1 MKILS
6 LLAGLFFSALLGAQE
21 IPDDFI
27 SFSVPGY
34 EKQMEQIRA
43 IYYEAYMNP
52 AARPGP
58 SFWDVW
64 TPVPLM
70 SVAPLKADMDSLWI
84 HTMLTRHI
92 DRHGYVSSHQH
103 FSHALDSG
111 WPFPLFPQLQEGFEG
126 ATFGYLFQDSPEDVT
141 GMLSGWRG
149 LLYDKGYMGDRA
161 AGRWT
166 LKGLRSGG
174 IVNDAWE
181 LTVTDESPSIETE
194 AGFLI
199 DAFCCPFIS
208 FRAEWDTD
216 APMQGVMEW
225 CREGEDRL
233 GGKAQRVLFDMQ
245 QPDPFHGTHVRYCT
259 LEPYLEKAWTG
270 KITKLRFT
278 FPNAPGSKIRLH
290 AIFSAF
296 DTRHQMNACNFLI
309 GSIHTFNQTGDEAFL
324 RGNIERMRRVF
335 SYAQEELYDRK
346 AGMIRVRYPGH
357 DGLPGF
363 VRDSAGRKVYQYGHS
378 IGGNYWDILPFGNL
392 ETYTSYYYVY
402 MLRMMADLEEYI
414 RSNEALGVPSGG
426 RRLHPRA
433 LRREADRIAATLNR
447 RLWNERTG
455 RFYASE
461 DVEGNKWDY
470 GFTFLNE
477 EAIYYGAVS
486 PEHARSI
493 MEWIDGRRIVEGD
506 TSTGED
512 IYHWRLAPRATTRRN
527 ESWYY
532 WGWEPDVFPYGRQVQ
547 DGGAVFSQSFNDMM
561 SRIRV
566 YGPDNAWKRFEGI
579 LDWYADTRAAGGYRA
594 YYASG
599 EHGNSM
605 QGMGTAGGIGIDM
618 EFAETLLV
626 PYTMVEGF
634 LGFKATPEGFAIEP
648 HLPSEWKSLTV
659 NNLRFRGQL
668 LSITADAS
676 GITVRTEGKPL
687 CGVVA
692 LPDGYTSA
700 SGRPLGGGRW
710 AVAPAAG
717 EAWATEYRFSR
728 IRK

>member
-493 MEWIDGRRIVEGD
+493 MDWIDGRRIVEGD

-547 DGGAVFSQSFNDMM
+547 DGGAPAYGQVVVQPELVDPEERSLEQHRRRLPVIIPTRKIPFI
-561 SRIRV
+561 RIQGVR
-566 YGPDNAWKRFEGI
+566 I
-579 LDWYADTRAAGGYRA
+579 LRPPAVLQIMPR
-594 YYASG
+594 
-599 EHGNSM
+599 
-605 QGMGTAGGIGIDM
+605 QG
-618 EFAETLLV
+618 
-626 PYTMVEGF
+626 
-634 LGFKATPEGFAIEP
+634 
-648 HLPSEWKSLTV
+648 
-659 NNLRFRGQL
+659 R
-668 LSITADAS
+668 
-676 GITVRTEGKPL
+676 
-687 CGVVA
+687 
-692 LPDGYTSA
+692 
-700 SGRPLGGGRW
+700 
-710 AVAPAAG
+710 
-717 EAWATEYRFSR
+717 
-728 IRK
+728 